1 MWMYIVSDN
10 DDDEYYD
17 VIFLFQLTLWD
28 LSTGTTKS
36 ISPLH

>member
-10 DDDEYYD
+10 DYYD

-36 ISPLH
+36 VSPLH